1 MWLSFCQL
9 PFFLSVSRTQI
20 SKEEA
25 PFRKEQNM
33 YVAIRRMKAKPGS
46 IDEAVRRVEDG
57 LVPIISSVSGFVE
70 YDVVQVGE
78 DVGLT
83 ISVFETQEQA
93 EESNRRAA
101 EWVKQNLTPLAAGP
115 HEIVAVGEVR
125 IHKGKQAG

>member
-1 MWLSFCQL
+1 LNNH
-9 PFFLSVSRTQI
+9 T
-20 SKEEA
+20 EN
-25 PFRKEQNM
+25 RKEHAM
-33 YVAIRRMKAKPGS
+33 FVAIRQLKVHSGS
-46 IDEAVRRVEDG
+46 IDEAVRRVENG
-57 LVPIISSVSGFVE
+57 LVPILRSVPGFVE

-101 EWVKQNLTPLAAGP
+101 EWVKQNLAPLAAGP

-125 IHKGKQAG
+125 VHQGK